1 MERTQDTHEG
11 LGMKT
16 TDLHLEIVEKLE
28 KKANA
33 KLANDDRVYHK
44 VNGFK
49 SYGIRAPAFGE
60 LFKPYR
66 TVLKQLS
73 FREKLELARMFFKS
87 GFIEQEVFGIAV
99 LSYALGEMRPENF
112 DFLDEI
118 AGYIN
123 NWGATDYFS
132 LSVLQP
138 LLRAYPKETMRLL
151 RRWNKSETLW
161 KRRASAVVFTRRI
174 GSSGEFT
181 DEALEL
187 CDNLVWDKEDL
198 VRKDVGW
205 ALKDVMRG
213 NKKRVLEYVK
223 GLRQKG
229 VSAVITL
236 YAIRDLKGNERKK
249 ILQIKPDIKRF

>member
-1 MERTQDTHEG
+1 
-11 LGMKT
+11 
-16 TDLHLEIVEKLE
+16 
-28 KKANA
+28 
-33 KLANDDRVYHK
+33 
-44 VNGFK
+44 
-49 SYGIRAPAFGE
+49 
-60 LFKPYR
+60 
-66 TVLKQLS
+66 
-73 FREKLELARMFFKS
+73 
-87 GFIEQEVFGIAV
+87 
-99 LSYALGEMRPENF
+99 
-112 DFLDEI
+112 
-118 AGYIN
+118 
-123 NWGATDYFS
+123 
-132 LSVLQP
+132 
-138 LLRAYPKETMRLL
+138 
-151 RRWNKSETLW
+151 
-161 KRRASAVVFTRRI
+161 VVFTRRI